1 MINFALMPASLSSAS
16 RISRHLALATLP
28 ASTSPSTRARSIN
41 LAFAYWP
48 LPGVLSDQLLRASA
62 RPAPDRNCWVCSV
75 GALDLFR
82 VVRVVA
88 WFAGA
93 GGWFGALQQA
103 VRADG
108 QALQDVFV

>member
-1 MINFALMPASLSSAS
+1 MPYGSLDSLNKAAT
-16 RISRHLALATLP
+16 RPRHKLV
-28 ASTSPSTRARSIN
+28 
-41 LAFAYWP
+41 FAYAV
-48 LPGVLSDQLLRASA
+48 LLGVLSDQLLRVSA
-62 RPAPDRNCWVCSV
+62 RTAVDQACWVCSV